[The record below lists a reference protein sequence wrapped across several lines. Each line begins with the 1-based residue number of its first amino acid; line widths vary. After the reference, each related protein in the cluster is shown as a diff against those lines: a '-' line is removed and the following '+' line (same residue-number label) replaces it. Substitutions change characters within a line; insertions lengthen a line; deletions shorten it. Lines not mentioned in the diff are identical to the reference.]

1 MTYTHGHEE
10 PVLRSHRWRTA
21 ENSCAYLLPHLR
33 PDSTLL
39 DVGCGPGSIT
49 ADLAT
54 RVGRAVGVDSS
65 PEAVAAA
72 RADHPGV
79 DFRVADLFDLD
90 GRYDVVH
97 AHQVLQHVQD
107 PVGALRKLGSL
118 GGLVAVRDSD
128 YPAFVWHPDDARL
141 DRWRATYLAV
151 TRRNGARADAGRR
164 LLAWAAEAGLADATY
179 SSSTWTFAAPTAR
192 RWWGDLWA
200 DRTVASSFAEQAVAY
215 GIATPAELAEIAEGW
230 RAWAAGGDSVFVVV
244 HGELL
249 ARGYRS
255 G

>member
-33 PDSTLL
+33 PDMTLL

-49 ADLAT
+49 ADLAS
-54 RVGRAVGVDSS
+54 RVARVVGLDRS

-79 DFRVADLFDLD
+79 EFRVGDLFDVD
-90 GRYDVVH
+90 EPFDVVH
-97 AHQVLQHVQD
+97 AHQVLQHLQH
-107 PVGALRKLGSL
+107 PVPALRQLCSVGR
-118 GGLVAVRDSD
+118 LVAVRDSD
-128 YPAFVWHPDDARL
+128 YPGFRWYPDDERL

-151 TRRNGARADAGRR
+151 TRENGAHADAGRR
-164 LLAWAAEAGLADATY
+164 LLAWAHELELRDVTFTT
-179 SSSTWTFAAPTAR
+179 STWTFATPDDR

-200 DRTVASSFAEQAVAY
+200 ARTEGTAFADQAVAY
-215 GIATPAELAEIAEGW
+215 RVATRDELAEMAEGW
-230 RAWAAGGDSVFVVV
+230 RAWAAHPDGVFVVV

-249 ARGYRS
+249 LRASRD
-255 G
+255 